1 MWEVSSIAK
10 VKGSENLVPL
20 NKRTKDE
27 QRKIGKKG
35 GEASGKAR
43 RKKKALKETMQM
55 LLELPVYDNKAY
67 NKMSGFGIDISDIDN
82 NTRLMYSLL
91 QKAFMGDVA
100 AIKEVRSI
108 IGEDVNADVMDKLDE
123 LIEGIKENA
132 DS

>member
-1 MWEVSSIAK
+1 M
-10 VKGSENLVPL
+10 PL
-20 NKRTKDE
+20 NKRTKEE
-27 QRKIGKKG
+27 QRKITQMGGK
-35 GEASGKAR
+35 ASGEAR
-43 RKKKALKETMQM
+43 RKRKALKETMQM

-91 QKAFMGDVA
+91 QRAFAGDVA

-108 IGEDVNADVMDKLDE
+108 IGEDTDADVMDKLDE

-132 DS
+132 NR